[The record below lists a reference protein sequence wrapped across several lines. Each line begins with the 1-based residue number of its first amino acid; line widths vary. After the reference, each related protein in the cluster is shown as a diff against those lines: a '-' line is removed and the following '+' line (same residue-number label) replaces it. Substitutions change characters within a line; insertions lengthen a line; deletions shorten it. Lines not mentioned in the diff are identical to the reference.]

1 MGGTIYRVMGDSTSV
16 ISQVLTVDVA
26 MTLGF
31 NVILSPFDF
40 KQEREFYSIQSRCR
54 VSV

>member
-31 NVILSPFDF
+31 NVIFLSLRF
-40 KQEREFYSIQSRCR
+40 
-54 VSV
+54 